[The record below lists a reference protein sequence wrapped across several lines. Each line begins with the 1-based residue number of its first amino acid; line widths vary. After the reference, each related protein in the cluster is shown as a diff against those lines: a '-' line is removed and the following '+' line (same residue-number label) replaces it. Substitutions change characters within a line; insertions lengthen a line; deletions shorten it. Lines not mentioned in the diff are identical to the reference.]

1 PSFPRGH
8 CLRRERKT
16 KARSRSS
23 ERPSGLVVRK
33 IIRRRPTLP
42 RSFPRSTIGSERL
55 NFRVRDGNGC
65 DPLDKTTG
73 NLERAG
79 KAPKGFENRIVKRL
93 ELCASSQLL
102 VSKFYGQAMGLIST
116 GKLNV
121 LPRFHT
127 QPINVVVYHGS
138 HGQVSSWVW
147 LHA

>member
-1 PSFPRGH
+1 MVRASGAIVQ
-8 CLRRERKT
+8 ENAEKRKP
-16 KARSRSS
+16 ARSLRQTERAGSS
-23 ERPSGLVVRK
+23 K

-73 NLERAG
+73 KLERTFSAQE
-79 KAPKGFENRIVKRL
+79 GFENRIVKWTRAAQGL
-93 ELCASSQLL
+93 LL

-116 GKLNV
+116 GQLNV

-127 QPINVVVYHGS
+127 QPINVVVYHES